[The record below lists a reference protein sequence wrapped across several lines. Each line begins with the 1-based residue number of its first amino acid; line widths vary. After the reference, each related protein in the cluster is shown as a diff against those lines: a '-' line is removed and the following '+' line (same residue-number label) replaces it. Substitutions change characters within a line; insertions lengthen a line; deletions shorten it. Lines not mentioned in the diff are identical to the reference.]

1 VNPGDGR
8 AVAVTRPSRAY
19 QRAAVSF
26 GHARSREPP
35 VNLPPLTDL
44 WRQLTATHD
53 APTPALVLITAV
65 AAALAVGVTALWR
78 WTRTVITI
86 THEGGHALVAI
97 LSGRRLRGIRLHSDT
112 SGLTLSRGKPRG
124 PGMILSLLAGYV
136 APSLLGL
143 AAAVLLARGQVT
155 VLLWLALLLL
165 LAVLVMIR
173 NWYGLLAVTVTTAVV
188 FAVSWYAASTT
199 QALVAYVAVWFLLFG
214 GVRPVLELR
223 GRRRSRG
230 VQSDPDQL
238 ARLTSVPAVAW
249 TLLFGLANLACLVY
263 GGYLLLHTGS
273 VISEYPLPYAR

>member
-1 VNPGDGR
+1 M
-8 AVAVTRPSRAY
+8 
-19 QRAAVSF
+19 AA
-26 GHARSREPP
+26 
-35 VNLPPLTDL
+35 DL
-44 WRQLTATHD
+44 WRQLIATHD

-238 ARLTSVPAVAW
+238 ARLTSVPAGVW